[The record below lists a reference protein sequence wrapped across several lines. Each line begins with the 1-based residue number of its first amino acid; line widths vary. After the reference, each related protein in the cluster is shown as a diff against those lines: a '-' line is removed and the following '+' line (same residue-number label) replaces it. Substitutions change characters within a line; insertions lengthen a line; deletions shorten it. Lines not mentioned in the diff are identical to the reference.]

1 MNQISHWQEGKNG
14 KVVGLIKKELGGK
27 IMKETS
33 ALEGKT
39 YENLTDNKNK
49 DKKEKGTKKH
59 TIKR

>member
-1 MNQISHWQEGKNG
+1 MNQTSHWQEGKNR
-14 KVVGLIKKELGGK
+14 KVIGLIKKELGGK

-49 DKKEKGTKKH
+49 DKKEKDTKKH
-59 TIKR
+59 TKKR